1 MKKYIIPFLS
11 LILSFTSCKNDPKTA
26 TPPALEDRNLN
37 TTKTKDKVSFNNEKS
52 QLLYQDYLAIKSA
65 MVNTD
70 PAKTEKTAKKLVADL
85 GTDKTYNI
93 VKQIASL
100 ISSTDDI
107 KKQREFFVGLTEET
121 TKLLKADIKSGKIHQ
136 QFCPMAFDGKGGYW
150 LSDSKEIRNPYFGD
164 VMLTCG
170 EVTEVL
176 E

>member
-1 MKKYIIPFLS
+1 MKKYILPFLS
-11 LILSFTSCKNDPKTA
+11 VALCFTACKNDPKTA
-26 TPPALEDRNLN
+26 TPPVLENHNLN
-37 TTKTKDKVSFNNEKS
+37 ETKTKEKVSFNSEKN
-52 QLLYQDYLAIKSA
+52 QLLYKDYLAIKSA

-70 PAKTEKTAKKLVADL
+70 GAKTESVAKKLVADFS
-85 GTDKTYNI
+85 TDENYSL

-107 KKQREFFVGLTEET
+107 EKQREFFVGLTEEI
-121 TKLLKADIKSGKIHQ
+121 TKLLKADIKNGKIHQ

-164 VMLTCG
+164 VMLACG
-170 EVTEVL
+170 AVTEVL